1 MASSYYKL
9 DISERTKTRSKG
21 SKVLR
26 KEGLI
31 PGVLY
36 YSGEKNVN
44 ITVDKS
50 VLFHAMQSGQRIFE
64 IDQDGESQYTM
75 IKELQYHPVT
85 DAIIHI
91 DLMRVR
97 RSEKMTISVPLV
109 LIGEAI
115 GIKEGGVLSQSMTQ
129 VEISCFPTDVPG
141 HIEID
146 IEDLEINSARSV
158 ADIKIDNED
167 IEIVSNTN
175 LNVVSIT
182 PPAAEE
188 EPEIEELE
196 DDEGEGDVEG
206 DVEGEEGDKGSAT
219 GQEGDPKDRSEEQSG
234 DS

>member
-1 MASSYYKL
+1 MASSYFKL
-9 DISERTKTRSKG
+9 DILERTKTGTKG
-21 SKVLR
+21 SQALR
-26 KEGLI
+26 REGSI

-36 YSGEKNVN
+36 YSGENNVN

-129 VEISCFPTDVPG
+129 IEISCFPTDVPE

-196 DDEGEGDVEG
+196 DEEGEG
-206 DVEGEEGDKGSAT
+206 EGEEGAEADDGAT
-219 GQEGDPKDRSEEQSG
+219 TEQEGDPKDRSKEQSG
-234 DS
+234 ES

>member
-1 MASSYYKL
+1 MASSYFKL
-9 DISERTKTRSKG
+9 DILERTKTGTKG
-21 SKVLR
+21 SQALR
-26 KEGLI
+26 REGSI

-129 VEISCFPTDVPG
+129 IEISCFPTDVPE

-146 IEDLEINSARSV
+146 IEDLEINSAISV

-196 DDEGEGDVEG
+196 DEEG
-206 DVEGEEGDKGSAT
+206 EGEEGAEADDGAT
-219 GQEGDPKDRSEEQSG
+219 TEQEGDPKDRSKEQSG
-234 DS
+234 ES

>member
-9 DISERTKTRSKG
+9 DISERTETRSKG

-26 KEGLI
+26 QEGLI

-129 VEISCFPTDVPG
+129 VEISCFPTDVPE

-188 EPEIEELE
+188 EPEIDELE
-196 DDEGEGDVEG
+196 DDEGEG
-206 DVEGEEGDKGSAT
+206 
-219 GQEGDPKDRSEEQSG
+219 
-234 DS
+234 